1 MSKDTIKLLER
12 IHKSSRHH
20 QVRQR
25 AQCCLLSHEGYSINQ
40 LASIFKVTRLT
51 ITNWL
56 NDWDKFALVGLY
68 DRQGRGRKPKLT
80 PEQQQQVK
88 AWAKETPKNLDLVQ
102 NKIESKWKTQVSKD
116 TIKRILIF
124 LGLTWRRIKK
134 QVAGQ
139 PDPLIYKAKR
149 EELSELKKRDRAGE
163 IDLRYVDETGFCLE
177 PYVPYAWQESGVG
190 ADGFPV
196 HATDPSKG
204 EQIMVDSQISKRLN
218 AFGILN
224 RRQELEVFLF
234 EGTINS
240 DVVIACIDRF
250 SEKIKIETVL
260 VIDNASIHTS
270 NAFLDKQSEWE
281 EKGLTIFFL
290 PTYSPELNVI
300 EILWRFIKYQWMEI
314 DAYKSWS
321 SLVDAV
327 ENIFIKFGSEYKINF
342 A

>member
-40 LASIFKVTRLT
+40 LAAIFKVTRLT

-56 NDWDKFALVGLY
+56 NDWDEFALVGLY

-88 AWAKETPKNLDLVQ
+88 AWAKESPKNLDLVQ
-102 NKIESKWKTQVSKD
+102 DTIESEWKIQVSKD
-116 TIKRILIF
+116 TIKRILTF
-124 LGLTWRRIKK
+124 LDMTWRRIKK
-134 QVAGQ
+134 QVADE
-139 PDPLIYKAKR
+139 PDPLIYKAKT
-149 EELSELKKRDRAGE
+149 EELAELKKRDRAGE

-177 PYVPYAWQESGVG
+177 PYVPYAWQE
-190 ADGFPV
+190 
-196 HATDPSKG
+196 KG

-218 AFGILN
+218 AFGIMN

-250 SEKIKIETVL
+250 SDLIKIETVL

-270 NAFLDKQSEWE
+270 NAFLAKQSEWE

-290 PTYSPELNVI
+290 PTYSPELNII
-300 EILWRFIKYQWMEI
+300 EILWRFIKYQWIEI

-321 SLVDAV
+321 SLVHAV
-327 ENIFIKFGSEYKINF
+327 ENIFIKFGSEYTINF

>member
-1 MSKDTIKLLER
+1 MRFIRGINKDTIKLLER

-25 AQCCLLSHEGYSINQ
+25 AKCCLLSNEGYSINQ
-40 LASIFKVTRLT
+40 LVSIFKVTRLT

-56 NDWDKFALVGLY
+56 NDWDKLALVGLY
-68 DRQGRGRKPKLT
+68 DSPGRGRKPKLT

-102 NKIESKWKTQVSKD
+102 NKIESKWKIKVSKD
-116 TIKRILIF
+116 TIKRILNF
-124 LGLTWRRIKK
+124 LFLSWRRIKK
-134 QVAGQ
+134 QVSGQ
-139 PDPLIYKAKR
+139 PDPVIYKAKSQ
-149 EELSELKKRDRAGE
+149 ELAELKKRDLAGK

-177 PYVPYAWQESGVG
+177 PYVPYAWQE
-190 ADGFPV
+190 
-196 HATDPSKG
+196 KG
-204 EQIMVDSQISKRLN
+204 EQIMVKSQRSKRLN

-234 EGTINS
+234 ESSINS

-250 SEKIKIETVL
+250 SNRIKMETVL
-260 VIDNASIHTS
+260 VIDNAPIHTS
-270 NAFLDKQSEWE
+270 NAFLEKQLEWK

-290 PTYSPELNVI
+290 PTYSPELNII
-300 EILWRFIKYQWMEI
+300 EILWRFIKYKWIEVE
-314 DAYKSWS
+314 AYESWS
-321 SLVDAV
+321 SLVNTV
-327 ENIFIKFGSEYKINF
+327 ENIFIKFGNEYIINF